1 MENKGKILRR
11 LLTEYDGRRM
21 AREREARERRDQV
34 FAALPSLAQLDARL
48 KQSGLAAMRL
58 TISDP
63 TGAVA
68 GAERLAR
75 QAEGLRKEREALLVQ
90 AGYPADY
97 LEVRYDCPRCHDTGY
112 VGNEMCPCLKRRLLA
127 ACYSQSRLADSL
139 ATENFDY
146 FDFRLYSEEYD
157 PAEGC
162 SPRENIQQIFDRAVD
177 FVDTF
182 PQVFANLL
190 LYGPTGLGK
199 TFLCNCIAREILDKG
214 FTVLYLTAGEFC
226 RLAEDAQFRRR
237 EEDEDG
243 ESPLTDLF
251 EVDLLLLD
259 DLGTEFATALT
270 TSALFQVLNQR
281 LLNRK
286 HTVIST
292 NLSPQRL
299 RDAYSDRIL
308 SRLAGSYDFLHFFGQ
323 DIRLR
328 GEA

>member
-157 PAEGC
+157 PAEGG

-177 FVDTF
+177 FVDNF

-237 EEDEDG
+237 EEDDDG